1 LRGLPQ
7 RERGRTAGVGHWLGH
22 VGGKPHRERRTTEGA
37 RRRWHG
43 GEGGGRGTS
52 ETTGWRHGTEGR
64 QGPGRS
70 PRLVYTAQGGGRLRH
85 LWAHCGHKRGGIRWE
100 ASNGI
105 GPSTRRQTEVGFT
118 PWVRDETEP
127 ARRKRATLGLSINK
141 KRGQVVYSAV
151 GQGAGSRG
159 KICQGRAPRGIGCG
173 EGPPWWGPSAHRM
186 IVTPP
191 PSWDDEASRGWRVR

>member
-105 GPSTRRQTEVGFT
+105 GPSTRRRPGDEEAAGHSRPFNQQEARSGGLLGGGTGCGVKRENMSGKSTAGNRVRGGAAVVG
-118 PWVRDETEP
+118 
-127 ARRKRATLGLSINK
+127 AL
-141 KRGQVVYSAV
+141 
-151 GQGAGSRG
+151 
-159 KICQGRAPRGIGCG
+159 RAPDDSH
-173 EGPPWWGPSAHRM
+173 P
-186 IVTPP
+186 TPLV
-191 PSWDDEASRGWRVR
+191 G